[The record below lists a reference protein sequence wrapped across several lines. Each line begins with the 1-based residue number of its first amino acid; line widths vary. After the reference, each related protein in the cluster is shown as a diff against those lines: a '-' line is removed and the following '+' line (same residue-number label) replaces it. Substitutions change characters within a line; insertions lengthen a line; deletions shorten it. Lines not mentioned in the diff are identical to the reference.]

1 MDFLLISV
9 TSEIFM
15 HVNSVSSVGGFYTNS
30 DTASVACQAS
40 VHSKSAYSFTDNEDH
55 LNPGTILYMH
65 KDSPFL
71 YDAKRIGK
79 KVGLEIK
86 CLSGYEISE
95 EGIKEPM
102 LWCRDTFYKV
112 RDTICVVPYF
122 AEKKPKFEKK
132 WKRFDQP
139 TILSNEATK
148 TIFDTYKIINLK
160 QTGEEVFFQKQQTC
174 FSYLS
179 FVDDYE
185 SQFYYKLK
193 ESSLS
198 PERIKFKST
207 SLEGGNLIT
216 VSNGERK
223 LKFIVG
229 ESAIAHFSFYKELF
243 LSQSQCKERD
253 EMYKSHIKE
262 ESHGYQKWFLAY
274 QKSLS
279 IKDPLSLAA
288 DRAKERISKK
298 YAIAYELSSASE
310 GLFSI
315 ENKKDV
321 IAVPQWTYHIDL
333 QMSYLGKGQILIHSF
348 KTTLNFLIE
357 KKSEILSELESINL
371 LETLRWK
378 GSAFALYEKLVLLNT
393 YLAAEF
399 ENSIINEV
407 IRKLEKHGLT
417 AHKCMGN
424 LFHGALEEG
433 VPQKMI
439 CAFMNGLSG
448 YSDQLGCNYFLTVDS
463 PLNCLKT
470 YFEELLAK
478 QFGMKTYFLNV
489 TNPRF
494 PQSPS
499 MTMSTFDET
508 EGSFRCQTNT
518 NLE

>member
-1 MDFLLISV
+1 
-9 TSEIFM
+9 M
-15 HVNSVSSVGGFYTNS
+15 HVNSIRNVERGWANVK
-30 DTASVACQAS
+30 QPP
-40 VHSKSAYSFTDNEDH
+40 VHSEKTYSFADNEDH
-55 LNPGTILYMH
+55 LNPSTILYMH

-71 YDAKRIGK
+71 HDTQRIGEEIGMK
-79 KVGLEIK
+79 IK
-86 CLSGYEISE
+86 CLSGYEVSE
-95 EGIKEPM
+95 EGVKEPM

-112 RDTICVVPYF
+112 QDTVCIVPDF
-122 AEKKPKFEKK
+122 AGLKGKFEKK
-132 WKRFDQP
+132 WRRFDQP
-139 TILSNEATK
+139 IILSNEATK
-148 TIFDTYKIINLK
+148 TIFHTYKLTNPK
-160 QTGEEVFFQKQQTC
+160 QTGEVVSFEKQQTC

-185 SQFYYKLK
+185 SQFYSELK
-193 ESSLS
+193 ASSLS

-310 GLFSI
+310 GPFSI
-315 ENKKDV
+315 ETKKDI

-333 QMSYLGKGQILIHSF
+333 QMSYLGQGQILIHSF
-348 KTTLNFLIE
+348 EKTLDFLTE
-357 KKSEILSELESINL
+357 KKSEILNELESINL
-371 LETLRWK
+371 LETVRWK
-378 GSAFALYEKLVLLNT
+378 ESALALYEKLILLNT
-393 YLAAEF
+393 HLVAEF
-399 ENSIINEV
+399 ENSIINEA

-417 AHKCMGN
+417 VHKCLGN

-463 PLNCLKT
+463 PLICLKT

-518 NLE
+518 NLG